1 MSGELRVDV
10 DGLRAAAG
18 DSGAL
23 AEGLAA
29 GAGAGAAAGGPST
42 AHSSAAGVAAVNAAI
57 AAMTT
62 RHASRI
68 GGQADAM
75 HTAGGVYE
83 RTDSDGG
90 DGVTT
95 VSV

>member
-1 MSGELRVDV
+1 MGELRVDV
-10 DGLRAAAG
+10 GGLRTAAG
-18 DSGAL
+18 NSGAL
-23 AEGLAA
+23 AEVLTA
-29 GAGAGAAAGGPST
+29 GADAAAGGPST
-42 AHSSAAGVAAVNAAI
+42 AHPSAAGVAAVNAAL

-68 GGQADAM
+68 GGQADTVHVAS
-75 HTAGGVYE
+75 GVYE

-90 DGVTT
+90 DGITT